1 MKYVILIFLFLSLA
15 NNCYSQKK
23 KNTEVEIIK
32 IEIENKKSQ
41 FSDSLKTL
49 NKQIKNLTLENDFQK
64 KQLESKINDASKTIE
79 YLNSL
84 VNSFGQIFTILGIF
98 IAIITLVLPIL
109 TYQLG
114 IKPSQKA
121 LKDLEVNMDQRLE
134 NYLKNSRNKEIENA
148 LKNLRE
154 GNAELK
160 NQATSFLALTQHEGF
175 SDNQMFQIYTI
186 LNKHRDENNVKSQLA
201 FILSTRKN
209 DYAKELFSSDDIS
222 KDPVIKQMAYLYYA
236 KIGFKENYEGILKI
250 LGSSENQYQEFLALA
265 FNLMQYSSGE
275 VVELFNDETIV
286 DSLSN
291 ESLKTMDVQ
300 LRNSLI
306 SLNLV
311 EELYEKT
318 YLAEKI
324 KSA

>member
-1 MKYVILIFLFLSLA
+1 MKYLILIFLSLCLT

-23 KNTEVEIIK
+23 KDTEVEIIK
-32 IEIENKKSQ
+32 VEIENNKKQ

-49 NKQIKNLTLENDFQK
+49 KKQIENLTLKNDFQK
-64 KQLESKINDASKTIE
+64 KQLEKNINDASKTIE

-84 VNSFGQIFTILGIF
+84 VNTFGQIFTILGIF

-121 LKDLEVNMDQRLE
+121 LKDLEMNMDQRLE
-134 NYLKNSRNKEIENA
+134 NYIKNSRNKEIENA

-154 GNAELK
+154 GNTELK

-209 DYAKELFSSDDIS
+209 DYAKELFSSDDIY

-236 KIGFKENYEGILKI
+236 KIGFKDNYEGILKI
-250 LGSSENQYQEFLALA
+250 LGSSENQYQEFLTLA
-265 FNLMQYSSGE
+265 FNLMQYSSKE
-275 VVELFNDETIV
+275 IVELFNDKTVV

-291 ESLKTMDVQ
+291 KSLQTMNTQ
-300 LRNSLI
+300 LRDSLT
-306 SLNLV
+306 SLNLA
-311 EELYEKT
+311 EQSYDKT
-318 YLAEKI
+318 YLATKI
-324 KSA
+324 KNA